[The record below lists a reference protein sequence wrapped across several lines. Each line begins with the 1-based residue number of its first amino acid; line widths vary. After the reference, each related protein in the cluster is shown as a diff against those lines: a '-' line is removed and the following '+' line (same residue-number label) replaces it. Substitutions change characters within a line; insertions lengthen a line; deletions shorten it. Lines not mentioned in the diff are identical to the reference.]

1 MPDEQMHQ
9 TGMNIRKEIFGAEVV
24 ERRMSSAGEF
34 GAPLQKF
41 INQYAY
47 GEIWGRE
54 ALPRKMR
61 SLLAIAMMC
70 AANRPHELRIHLR
83 GAITNG
89 CTQGRDPRGAA
100 AGRDLLRHPRVA
112 RRAQHG
118 DGSVCGDERLTRPR
132 VRAALPAMLWL
143 PALAAPAPASSRSS
157 RRFNPAR

>member
-9 TGMNIRKEIFGAEVV
+9 TGMNIRKEIFGADVV

-34 GAPLQKF
+34 GAPLQKL

-47 GEIWGRE
+47 GEIWGRD

-61 SLLAIAMMC
+61 SLLVLAMMC

-89 CTQGRDPRGAA
+89 CSREEIREV
-100 AGRDLLRHPRVA
+100 LLQVA
-112 RRAQHG
+112 IY
-118 DGSVCGDERLTRPR
+118 CGI
-132 VRAALPAMLWL
+132 
-143 PALAAPAPASSRSS
+143 PASLDAHNMAMEVFAEMSRD
-157 RRFNPAR
+157 

>member
-1 MPDEQMHQ
+1 MPDDAMHQ
-9 TGMNIRKEIFGAEVV
+9 TGMRIRKEIFGADAV

-34 GAPLQKF
+34 GAPLQKL

-61 SLLAIAMMC
+61 SLLVLAMMC

-89 CTQGRDPRGAA
+89 CTREEIREV
-100 AGRDLLRHPRVA
+100 LLQVA
-112 RRAQHG
+112 IY
-118 DGSVCGDERLTRPR
+118 CGI
-132 VRAALPAMLWL
+132 
-143 PALAAPAPASSRSS
+143 PASLDAHNMALEV
-157 RRFNPAR
+157 FAEGK

>member
-9 TGMNIRKEIFGAEVV
+9 TGMNNLKEIFGSDDV
-24 ERRMSSAGEF
+24 ERRITTPGEF
-34 GAPLQKF
+34 GAPLQKL

-61 SLLAIAMMC
+61 SLLVLAMMC

-89 CTQGRDPRGAA
+89 CTREEIREV
-100 AGRDLLRHPRVA
+100 LLQVA
-112 RRAQHG
+112 IY
-118 DGSVCGDERLTRPR
+118 CGI
-132 VRAALPAMLWL
+132 
-143 PALAAPAPASSRSS
+143 PASLDAHNMAMEV
-157 RRFNPAR
+157 FAETEKGKA